1 MKRILSL
8 LIIFS
13 ISFLLLNIGLA
24 QFPKFKIKIPKKI
37 PGLDKILR
45 REPVLTT
52 SISDA
57 LTEVPFL
64 DNYNPKIAFPLSL
77 EPRTPDGGFILEKSG
92 HYMFEAQSFCLAPG
106 KGSPGGDYG
115 FLYTPL
121 KGPYSDIIRN
131 ILRKSYKHPEIPQQD
146 IQVLLWGIISR
157 TKISDMPREIQLTAA
172 KLLTPKEI
180 FKINGGALALIPKS
194 VLGKALEKLPPE
206 VRKVIE
212 AEAKIR
218 EMLTKGYSSYEE
230 LERVAIV
237 QEPVP
242 PGKGSRNVPPGR
254 WSLHPEGFFIRYFPR
269 GYSRTLIEL
278 YVPGLFK
285 IERDEIGRIVSI
297 IGAKGYRI
305 ETIYDDSIEPVS
317 VSEEPSLKAYAF
329 KMIIFE
335 GFSFDKRGIIRK
347 ERENIGWTFANN
359 REEGKGSVH
368 SNQFPNFKQR
378 YELYKRQKEELI
390 NLNKGL
396 MKLKNDPTNQ
406 LAQEGLEEILTIGS
420 YVQAIKEVFEFS
432 DNENW
437 VTDPASFAKEAWMA
451 SVSKNLI
458 GYKDKYIFDPAG
470 DPAGGNIGEQP
481 LGESGRQTDK
491 DKDCMKVLDK
501 CLDEID
507 NDLENDLEDCNQKN
521 VPQLTCQLSSL
532 RLCFIQHSLIEDLE
546 GTIECI
552 NKHCTIRFGN
562 EDEKLELKRCIFEAL
577 SKWYKRM
584 DTYCGKKYR
593 DCLK

>member
-1 MKRILSL
+1 MKRILPY

-13 ISFLLLNIGLA
+13 ILILSLSFGLA
-24 QFPKFKIKIPKKI
+24 QFKIKIPKKI
-37 PGLDKILR
+37 PGLDKILKR
-45 REPVLTT
+45 KPVLTT

-115 FLYTPL
+115 FLYAPL

-180 FKINGGALALIPKS
+180 FKVNGGALALIPKS
-194 VLGKALEKLPPE
+194 VLDKALEKLPPE
-206 VRKVIE
+206 VRRVIE

-218 EMLTKGYSSYEE
+218 EMLTRGYSSYEE
-230 LERVAIV
+230 LERVAVV

-269 GYSRTLIEL
+269 GYSRTLIQL
-278 YVPGLFK
+278 YVPGTFQ

-297 IGAKGYRI
+297 TGPSGYRI

-317 VSEEPSLKAYAF
+317 ISEEPSLKAYAF

-347 ERENIGWTFANN
+347 EWENIGWTFASNT
-359 REEGKGSVH
+359 EEGKGSVH
-368 SNQFPNFKQR
+368 SNRFPNFKQR
-378 YELYKRQKEELI
+378 YELYKREKEELI

-396 MKLKNDPTNQ
+396 MKLKNSPTNK
-406 LAQEGLEEILTIGS
+406 LTQEGLEEILTIGS
-420 YVQAIKEVFEFS
+420 YVQAVKEVFDFS
-432 DNENW
+432 DDENW

-458 GYKDKYIFDPAG
+458 GYKDKYIFEPAG
-470 DPAGGNIGEQP
+470 DPAGGNTGEQS
-481 LGESGRQTDK
+481 LGESGRGTDK
-491 DKDCMKVLDK
+491 NEKCFNQFISALLYSQDAFKDMVD
-501 CLDEID
+501 
-507 NDLENDLEDCNQKN
+507 DCNLDPEEEYFCDADELLN
-521 VPQLTCQLSSL
+521 
-532 RLCFIQHSLIEDLE
+532 
-546 GTIECI
+546 CI
-552 NKHCTIRFGN
+552 KKSTSERTDFGCVM
-562 EDEKLELKRCIFEAL
+562 DACIFEMPVPLVIPGCLQMAINAYRKWTNTAL
-577 SKWYKRM
+577 EQYSKCMK
-584 DTYCGKKYR
+584 DP
-593 DCLK
+593 